1 MHLSQVLHRAM
12 RDSVEVINNW
22 RVSFSD
28 TMADFISRDRSLM
41 PAAMPLN
48 VSLLTQ
54 AEWNLQYSVE
64 YRPT

>member
-54 AEWNLQYSVE
+54 AE
-64 YRPT
+64 